1 MKIKQLESY
10 LFNLYINLLD
20 EKSALEKRIEE
31 IDIGLDEISDILTF
45 SQYFNGAEL
54 ANSLNFQNKKLTT
67 MRVEDYDS
75 TEVRDLL
82 EKYNDDSNETTDD
95 YKNEKIKEITQ
106 ALLTNKKQK
115 GIPISLQ
122 KTQ

>member
-1 MKIKQLESY
+1 MKTKQIESY

-31 IDIGLDEISDILTF
+31 IDIGLDEISDTF
-45 SQYFNGAEL
+45 TFLQYFNDDKL
-54 ANSLNFQNKKLTT
+54 SNSLNFHNKKLTT

-75 TEVRDLL
+75 PDVRDLL
-82 EKYNDDSNETTDD
+82 EKYNENDDSNDTTDD
-95 YKNEKIKEITQ
+95 HNNEKIKEIT
-106 ALLTNKKQK
+106 NKILK